1 MAFRL
6 GSWLEISIKPEG
18 SLMTRT
24 SGFCARASVSALLSV
39 GLCLSASA
47 LVAAQDLAPVPIIK
61 AVPSVPQQLDHQT
74 KYEGE
79 TSSFIANEQASS
91 LLQFDVAELSNG
103 GCGQMPNV
111 QTNLRPNLAESW
123 SVDPDGKFIEFKLRQ
138 SVKSSFGNEMTAED
152 VKWSLD
158 RGLKQSSVL
167 RFLAFDMNSY
177 RKDDPVEIVDPKTI
191 RVHLDKKTIFD
202 LVIFHWSQFQ
212 IFDTKEV
219 LSHATAEDPLA
230 TVWLAKNSAD
240 FGPWVITE
248 QNFVPGNRLTM
259 TPNENYWDA
268 ANRGNGNSLIVLGVP
283 ESATRSQLLQ
293 SGEIDFAALLPF
305 QEYAA
310 LKDSD
315 TVDVVNCVSAARDA
329 LLLNYKDER
338 LANPLVRQA
347 ISYAIDRNALVQGV
361 FKGFG
366 KPAVSGIHADYGV
379 EGLKPYISYDLDKA
393 KKLMAEAGYADGF
406 AIKLTISPTR
416 PGSHAEQEA
425 VFLADMLKQIGI
437 SAEIELVASGSAFSE
452 RFFKGD
458 YDAMLYLEL
467 PAFADPFYSLNLMN
481 HGSSFQ
487 NSFKYANKHYDG
499 LVTEGLH
506 LKAEDKARRQAILV
520 ELSEI
525 MSENPPQVYLVDTGI
540 PLARSKKVSG
550 WEFQLHNGGNI
561 TAYKLKKTQ

>member
-1 MAFRL
+1 MN
-6 GSWLEISIKPEG
+6 
-18 SLMTRT
+18 RT

-39 GLCLSASA
+39 GILLSASA
-47 LVAAQDLAPVPIIK
+47 LVAAQDLSPVPIIK

-91 LLQFDVAELSNG
+91 LLQFDVAELENG

-123 SVDPDGKFIEFKLRQ
+123 SVDPDGKFIEFKLRKG
-138 SVKSSFGNEMTAED
+138 VKSSFGNEMTAED

-177 RKDDPVEIVDPKTI
+177 RKDDPIEIVDPHTI
-191 RVHLDKKTIFD
+191 RVHLDQKTIFD

-212 IFDTKEV
+212 IFDSTEV
-219 LSHATAEDPLA
+219 RKHATEEDPLA
-230 TVWLAKNSAD
+230 LAWLAKNSAD

-248 QNFVPGNRLTM
+248 ESFVPGTRVML
-259 TPNENYWDA
+259 TPNPNYWDA
-268 ANRGNGNSLIVLGVP
+268 ANRGNGNSLVVLGVP
-283 ESATRSQLLQ
+283 ESATRSQLLR

-305 QEYAA
+305 EEYAD
-310 LKDSD
+310 LKGSD
-315 TVDVVNCVSAARDA
+315 TIDVVNCVSAARDT

-347 ISYAIDRNALVQGV
+347 ISLAIDRDAIAQGV

-366 KPAVSGIHADYGV
+366 KPAVTGIHADYGI
-379 EGLKPYISYDLDKA
+379 EGLKPYIAHDVEKA
-393 KKLMAEAGYADGF
+393 RKLMAEAGYPEGF
-406 AIKLTISPTR
+406 SIKLTISPTR

-425 VFLADMLKQIGI
+425 VFLADMLRQIGI
-437 SAEIELVASGSAFSE
+437 TAEIELVASGSTFSE
-452 RFFKGD
+452 RFFKGE

-487 NSFKYANKHYDG
+487 NSFKYANARYDE

-506 LKAEDKARRQAILV
+506 LKAEDKERRQAILV

-525 MSENPPQVYLVDTGI
+525 MAENPPQVYLIDTGI

>member
-1 MAFRL
+1 MIFTL
-6 GSWLEISIKPEG
+6 
-18 SLMTRT
+18 
-24 SGFCARASVSALLSV
+24 GFCARASMSALLSMGV
-39 GLCLSASA
+39 LFSASA
-47 LVAAQDLAPVPIIK
+47 LAGAQDLEPAPIIK

-91 LLQFDVAELSNG
+91 LLQFDVGKLQNG

-111 QTNLRPNLAESW
+111 QTDLRPNLAESW
-123 SVDPDGKFIEFKLRQ
+123 SVDPEGRFVEFKLRQ
-138 SVKSSFGNEMTAED
+138 GVKSSFGNELMAED

-177 RKDDPVEIVDPKTI
+177 RKDDPVEIVDPRTI
-191 RVHLDKKTIFD
+191 RIHLDKQTIFD

-219 LSHATAEDPLA
+219 LKHATEEDPLA
-230 TVWLAKNSAD
+230 TAWLARNSAD

-248 QNFVPGNRLTM
+248 ENFVPGTRVTLL
-259 TPNENYWDA
+259 PNPNYWNA
-268 ANRGNGNSLIVLGVP
+268 ANRGNGNSLVVLGVP
-283 ESATRSQLLQ
+283 ESATRSQLLR

-305 QEYAA
+305 QEYAD
-310 LKDSD
+310 LQSSD
-315 TVDVVNCVSAARDA
+315 TVDVVNCVSAARDT

-338 LANPLVRQA
+338 LAKPLVRQA
-347 ISYAIDRNALVQGV
+347 ISLAIDRDAIVQGV

-366 KPAVSGIHADYGV
+366 KPAVTGIHADYGI
-379 EGLKPYISYDLDKA
+379 EGLKPYIAHDVEKA
-393 KKLMAEAGYADGF
+393 KALMAEAGYPDGF
-406 AIKLTISPTR
+406 AIKLTVSPTR

-425 VFLADMLKQIGI
+425 VFLADMLRQIGI
-437 SAEIELVASGSAFSE
+437 TAEIELVASGSTFSE

-487 NSFKYANKHYDG
+487 NSFKYANARYDE

-506 LKAEDKARRQAILV
+506 LKADDTDRRHAILV

-525 MSENPPQVYLVDTGI
+525 MAENPPQIYLVDTGI

-550 WEFQLHNGGNI
+550 WEIQLHNGGNI
-561 TAYKLKKTQ
+561 TAYTLKKSP

>member
-1 MAFRL
+1 MKHL
-6 GSWLEISIKPEG
+6 PGSCW
-18 SLMTRT
+18 
-24 SGFCARASVSALLSV
+24 RASVSAVLSV
-39 GLCLSASA
+39 GILLSATA
-47 LVAAQDLAPVPIIK
+47 LGVAEELPPVPIIK

-91 LLQFDVAELSNG
+91 LLQFDAANLKDG

-111 QTNLRPNLAESW
+111 QTDLRPNLAESW
-123 SVDPDGKFIEFKLRQ
+123 SVDPAGKFIEFKLRKG
-138 SVKSSFGNEMTAED
+138 VKSSFGNEMTAED

-177 RKDDPVEIVDPKTI
+177 RKDDPVEIVDSGTI
-191 RVHLDKKTIFD
+191 RVHLEKETIFD

-219 LSHATAEDPLA
+219 LKHATEEDPLA
-230 TVWLAKNSAD
+230 TAWLAKNSAD
-240 FGPWVITE
+240 FGPWVIAE
-248 QNFVPGNRLTM
+248 QDFVPGNRITM
-259 TPNENYWDA
+259 TPNPSYWNA
-268 ANRGNGNSLIVLGVP
+268 AERGNGDSLVVLGVA
-283 ESATRSQLLQ
+283 ESATRSQLLR
-293 SGEIDFAALLPF
+293 SGEIDFAGLLPF
-305 QEYAA
+305 QEYAD
-310 LKDSD
+310 LQDSD
-315 TVDVVNCVSAARDA
+315 TVDVVNCVSAVRDT
-329 LLLNYKDER
+329 LLLNYQDER

-347 ISYAIDRNALVQGV
+347 ISLAIDRKAIVEGV

-366 KPAVSGIHADYGV
+366 KPAVTGIHADYGI
-379 EGLKPYISYDLDKA
+379 EGLEPYIAYDLEKA

-406 AIKLTISPTR
+406 TMKFTVSPTR

-425 VFLADMLKQIGI
+425 VFIADMLRQIGI
-437 SAEIELVASGSAFSE
+437 SAEIEIVASGSTFSE
-452 RFFKGD
+452 RYFKGE
-458 YDAMLYLEL
+458 YEAMLYLEL

-487 NSFKYANKHYDG
+487 NSFKYANARYDE

-506 LKAEDKARRQAILV
+506 LKAEDKERRREILV
-520 ELSEI
+520 ELSKI
-525 MSENPPQVYLVDTGI
+525 MAENPPQIYLIDTGI

-550 WEFQLHNGGNI
+550 WEIQLHNGGNI
-561 TAYKLKKTQ
+561 TAYKLKKSQ